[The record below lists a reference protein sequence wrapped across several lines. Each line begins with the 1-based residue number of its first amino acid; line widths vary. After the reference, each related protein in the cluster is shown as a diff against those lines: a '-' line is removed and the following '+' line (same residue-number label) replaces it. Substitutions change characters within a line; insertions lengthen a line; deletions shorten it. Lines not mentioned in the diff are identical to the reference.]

1 MDDESE
7 VRVGLLGA
15 GRWGQRYI
23 ETFKLVPGVRL
34 TALASRNPGSRSL
47 VPEGCRISESWRDVI
62 AADDVDA
69 VIVASPPM
77 LHAEMADAALDA
89 KKPVLV
95 EKPFTLSVETAK
107 ALEQKSQAR
116 NALIMVGHTQ
126 LYNAAFRKL
135 KRSLPEIGPVRRIV
149 CNAGNWGPF
158 RPDVTALW
166 DWGPHDIAMCL
177 DVVEA
182 SPTRVSAR
190 LEAREAI
197 EGGFGERY
205 LIDLAFPR
213 NITAQIRVGNL
224 GRPKRRRFEV
234 QGEKG
239 DLVFDDMAE
248 QKLSRRLESGER
260 PIVHESELPLTTL
273 VREFASAVRFGRRA
287 DSSLGLGREVVE
299 ILARCE
305 TQIRR

>member
-1 MDDESE
+1 MDEE
-7 VRVGLLGA
+7 AEIRIGLLGA

-34 TALASRNPGSRSL
+34 TALASRNPASRSL
-47 VPEGCRISESWRDVI
+47 VPEGCRISENWSDVVRGE
-62 AADDVDA
+62 DVDA
-69 VIVASPPM
+69 VIVATPPK
-77 LHAEMADAALDA
+77 LHAEMADAALEA

-107 ALEQKSQAR
+107 ALEQKSAAR
-116 NALIMVGHTQ
+116 NVLLVVGHTQ
-126 LYNAAFRKL
+126 LYNVAFRKL
-135 KRSLPEIGPVRRIV
+135 KRSLPEIGMIRRIV

-158 RPDVTALW
+158 RQDVTALW
-166 DWGPHDIAMCL
+166 DWGPHDVAMCL

-190 LEAREAI
+190 VEAREQI
-197 EGGFGERY
+197 EGGVGERY
-205 LIDLAFPR
+205 LIELGFPR

-224 GRPKRRRFEV
+224 VRPKRRRFEV

-248 QKLSRRLESGER
+248 QKLMRRLGSSER
-260 PIVHESELPLTTL
+260 PVAHESELPLTTL

-299 ILARCE
+299 ILTRCDA
-305 TQIRR
+305 QIRR